1 MAPATRIKSV
11 SQFVDFVMNWKYES
25 KIPTA
30 FRGLSY
36 HKYDTLPRVL
46 RPDLKIARHENEA
59 VRDIVS
65 IHPQEFIH
73 DQTMFDRLVRMQHFE
88 LPTRLLDTTTNPL
101 VALWFASDQSLDE
114 SGIDRDGKVQAFFFP
129 ENRQA
134 YYDSDKVSCLSNLAN
149 LTAKQREEIEN
160 NLSLTKK
167 DFNKLPAVN
176 ALVHHIRAEKPHFS
190 PAIEPLDLFRVIY
203 VKPKMSN
210 RRIIAQ
216 SGSFV
221 IYGVTSLSGKLNSGK
236 REVRIQ
242 RAFVDADSK
251 PQIREDLE
259 RLGIH
264 ASAIFPEIDKAA
276 HYILTKHQSREAV
289 KAPPQIDE
297 QDVKQTSEN

>member
-1 MAPATRIKSV
+1 
-11 SQFVDFVMNWKYES
+11 MNWKYSGEL
-25 KIPTA
+25 PTA

-36 HKYDTLPRVL
+36 YNYDTLPRVL

-101 VALWFASDQSLDE
+101 VALWFASDESLDKD
-114 SGIDRDGKVQAFFFP
+114 GNDRDGKVQALFFP
-129 ENRQA
+129 DNRQA

-149 LTAKQREEIEN
+149 LTAAQREEIEEN
-160 NLSLTKK
+160 AHLPKK
-167 DFNKLPAVN
+167 DFNKLPSIN
-176 ALVHHIRAEKPHFS
+176 ALVHHIRSEKPHFS
-190 PAIEPLDLFRVIY
+190 PTIEPLDLFRVIY

-221 IYGVTSLSGKLNSGK
+221 IYGVSPRDGKTIERK
-236 REVRIQ
+236 KDVKIQ
-242 RAFVDADSK
+242 RAFVDASSK
-251 PQIREDLE
+251 PQIRRELE

-276 HYILTKHQSREAV
+276 HYILTKHQSRDAV

-297 QDVKQTSEN
+297 QDVKETSKH